1 MCFIG
6 DGSDSVASKRLL
18 LPSHAGAGFR
28 GGSAVVKLWM
38 ILGAM
43 LCVVS
48 TTIEY
53 AGANIFTWI
62 DDSGQAHFSDSDTLV
77 PPEYRDRMQ
86 IRPSTSPSA
95 DPTPSLASPASP
107 GDIGAKAWFHRRAPR
122 AGSAQ
127 VAAVLDGDTI
137 LIDTGDKVRYVGINA
152 PESRH
157 PEKLPE
163 YCGREAF
170 EINRR
175 LVSGK
180 TVRLEY
186 DRKRRDRYGRLLAYV
201 YVDSL
206 FVNAEL
212 VRLGYAQVS
221 TYKENQRYHREFQR
235 LQQEAIAARR
245 GLWGGCKEIRLPNG
259 IARKAHKNG
268 PS

>member
-1 MCFIG
+1 M
-6 DGSDSVASKRLL
+6 VKR
-18 LPSHAGAGFR
+18 
-28 GGSAVVKLWM
+28 WM

-43 LCVVS
+43 LYGLS
-48 TTIEY
+48 LPIGNAE
-53 AGANIFTWI
+53 ANIYTWI
-62 DDSGQAHFSDSDTLV
+62 DESGQMHFSDSDVLV

-86 IRPSTSPSA
+86 IRPSTPPSA
-95 DPTPSLASPASP
+95 APPPSLASPASP
-107 GDIGAKAWFHRRAPR
+107 GSIGVKAGSRRRSPR

-127 VAAVLDGDTI
+127 VVAVLDGDTI
-137 LIDTGDKVRYVGINA
+137 LIDTGEKVRYVGINA

-170 EINRR
+170 EVNRR

-180 TVRLEY
+180 AVRLEY
-186 DRKRRDRYGRLLAYV
+186 DRRGRDRYGRLLAYV
-201 YVDSL
+201 YVDRV

-221 TYKENQRYHREFQR
+221 TYKENQRYHREFQH

-245 GLWGGCKEIRLPNG
+245 GLWGGCKEIRPRNG
-259 IARKAHKNG
+259 IAHKALRNG
-268 PS
+268 PG